1 MPQIEKPDDL
11 QLIANHPV
19 FCVCMT
25 IACYDGNKKK
35 VCFHFRVSKSSEK
48 VTFPV
53 IEGLAY
59 WLSRRCSAL
68 YLTKKFVFMYQN
80 WKNAGQ
86 NQSSRETFFVRH
98 SIYFKRKTGLFSRSL
113 FDCFNPLMASLM
125 MISGIVDYFQM
136 EYLANDNRISFQH
149 RKIFWIVWNYQF
161 SMLIA

>member
-1 MPQIEKPDDL
+1 MPQIEKTDDL
-11 QLIANHPV
+11 QLFANHP
-19 FCVCMT
+19 FF
-25 IACYDGNKKK
+25 AYAWQSLYDGNKKK

-80 WKNAGQ
+80 WKNDGQ

-98 SIYFKRKTGLFSRSL
+98 LIYFKRKTELFSRSL
-113 FDCFNPLMASLM
+113 FDCFNPLVASLM
-125 MISGIVDYFQM
+125 MISGIVDYFPNGI
-136 EYLANDNRISFQH
+136 LG
-149 RKIFWIVWNYQF
+149 KW
-161 SMLIA
+161 